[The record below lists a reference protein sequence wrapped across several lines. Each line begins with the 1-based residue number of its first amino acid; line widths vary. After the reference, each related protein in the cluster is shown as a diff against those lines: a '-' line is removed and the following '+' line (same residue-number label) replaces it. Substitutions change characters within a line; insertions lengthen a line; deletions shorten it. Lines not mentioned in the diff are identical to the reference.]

1 MVMNPQDE
9 QMNKPRGGLLGLF
22 DKAMKADEDT
32 GLSPLQ
38 NFAAALDPLIL
49 KDLRGGEGIRQQG
62 VQRAATMS
70 KNKTVDMLRQQGR
83 NDLADAVMN
92 RTIGPKEAFSVMQ
105 SEKAA
110 DTAFQRQKDL
120 AAFSAGLKA
129 PAAPKL
135 YSEFAKLNADLQA
148 GNISK
153 DQYNA
158 SVQSFLNKNKMS
170 IRPFRDINRKKTKVV
185 TVGSVKI
192 GGDNPISVQSMTNTL
207 TTDIEATINQINQIT
222 EAGGDLVRVSC
233 PDKESTQALKKII
246 APKKNLSFSENFFH
260 MCFGKVP
267 EKEIVKAFDV
277 SLILY
282 AEHSFN
288 VSTFTARTITSSLS
302 DIHGAITGAIASLK
316 GPLHGGANEEVMHMM
331 KKIKKPENALKW
343 INNALKNK
351 EVVMGFGHRVYKS
364 GDSRV
369 PTMREYFG
377 KVAKI
382 KKDKTFEKIYDIVE
396 KVMIKKKNIHPNVDY
411 PTGPTYHLMGFDT
424 DFFTP
429 IFVISRIT
437 GWSAHIMEQHAAN
450 KLIRPLAK
458 YKGSKHRTVMQLNQR

>member
-1 MVMNPQDE
+1 MSEDI
-9 QMNKPRGGLLGLF
+9 KKGLLGIVVDETEVSKVMPEINSLTYRGYAAQDLCAKCKF
-22 DKAMKADEDT
+22 EEVAYLILNGELPNKKQLKNFETQERKERKLSNTLLADIKKIPKKAHPMDVARTVVSIMGLEDKETRDNSPKANMRKAMRI
-32 GLSPLQ
+32 
-38 NFAAALDPLIL
+38 FA
-49 KDLRGGEGIRQQG
+49 
-62 VQRAATMS
+62 
-70 KNKTVDMLRQQGR
+70 KTPV
-83 NDLADAVMN
+83 A
-92 RTIGPKEAFSVMQ
+92 
-105 SEKAA
+105 
-110 DTAFQRQKDL
+110 L
-120 AAFSAGLKA
+120 AAFYRA
-129 PAAPKL
+129 
-135 YSEFAKLNADLQA
+135 
-148 GNISK
+148 
-153 DQYNA
+153 
-158 SVQSFLNKNKMS
+158 
-170 IRPFRDINRKKTKVV
+170 RK
-185 TVGSVKI
+185 G
-192 GGDNPISVQSMTNTL
+192 
-207 TTDIEATINQINQIT
+207 
-222 EAGGDLVRVSC
+222 
-233 PDKESTQALKKII
+233 KKII
-246 APKKNLSFSENFFH
+246 PPKKKYSMSENFFH

-267 EKEIVKAFDV
+267 NKEIVKAFDV

-343 INNALKNK
+343 INSALDNK

-382 KKDKTFEKIYDIVE
+382 KKDKKFEKIYDIVE
-396 KVMIKKKNIHPNVDY
+396 KVMIDRKNIHPNVDY

-429 IFVISRIT
+429 IFVMSRIT

-450 KLIRPLAK
+450 KLIRPLAS
-458 YKGSKHRTVMQLNQR
+458 YKGSKYRKVVQLNQR

>member
-1 MVMNPQDE
+1 MSDDI
-9 QMNKPRGGLLGLF
+9 KKGLLGIVV
-22 DKAMKADEDT
+22 DET
-32 GLSPLQ
+32 EVSKVMPEINSLTYRGY
-38 NFAAALDPLIL
+38 AAQDLCEYCRFEEVAYLIL
-49 KDLRGGEGIRQQG
+49 NRDLPNSIQLKKFEKEEKNNREL
-62 VQRAATMS
+62 S
-70 KNKTVDMLRQQGR
+70 KNLYEIIKHMPKKSHPMDVART
-83 NDLADAVMN
+83 AV
-92 RTIGPKEAFSVMQ
+92 SVMGLEDKET
-105 SEKAA
+105 SNSSPDANMRKALRIFA
-110 DTAFQRQKDL
+110 KTPTAL
-120 AAFSAGLKA
+120 AAF
-129 PAAPKL
+129 
-135 YSEFAKLNADLQA
+135 YR
-148 GNISK
+148 
-153 DQYNA
+153 
-158 SVQSFLNKNKMS
+158 
-170 IRPFRDINRKKTKVV
+170 IRK
-185 TVGSVKI
+185 G
-192 GGDNPISVQSMTNTL
+192 Q
-207 TTDIEATINQINQIT
+207 
-222 EAGGDLVRVSC
+222 
-233 PDKESTQALKKII
+233 KII
-246 APKKNLSFSENFFH
+246 KPKKDLSFAENFFY

-267 EKEIVKAFDV
+267 QKEIVKAFDV

-331 KKIKKPENALKW
+331 RKIKKPENALKW
-343 INNALKNK
+343 INNALRNK

-382 KKDKTFEKIYDIVE
+382 KKDKTFEKIYNIVE

-458 YKGSKHRTVMQLNQR
+458 YKGSKHRKVLELNYR

>member
-1 MVMNPQDE
+1 MSDE
-9 QMNKPRGGLLGLF
+9 IKKGLLGIVV
-22 DKAMKADEDT
+22 DET
-32 GLSPLQ
+32 EVSKVMPEINSLTYRGY
-38 NFAAALDPLIL
+38 AAQDLCEYCRFEEVAYLIL
-49 KDLRGGEGIRQQG
+49 NKDLPNSIQLKHFEKEEKNNREL
-62 VQRAATMS
+62 S
-70 KNKTVDMLRQQGR
+70 KNLYEIIKHMPKKSHPMDVART
-83 NDLADAVMN
+83 AV
-92 RTIGPKEAFSVMQ
+92 SVMGLEDKET
-105 SEKAA
+105 SNSTPEANMRKALRIFA
-110 DTAFQRQKDL
+110 KTPTAL
-120 AAFSAGLKA
+120 AAF
-129 PAAPKL
+129 
-135 YSEFAKLNADLQA
+135 YR
-148 GNISK
+148 
-153 DQYNA
+153 
-158 SVQSFLNKNKMS
+158 
-170 IRPFRDINRKKTKVV
+170 IRK
-185 TVGSVKI
+185 G
-192 GGDNPISVQSMTNTL
+192 Q
-207 TTDIEATINQINQIT
+207 
-222 EAGGDLVRVSC
+222 
-233 PDKESTQALKKII
+233 KII
-246 APKKNLSFSENFFH
+246 KPKKDLSFAENFFY

-267 EKEIVKAFDV
+267 QKEIVKAFDV

-331 KKIKKPENALKW
+331 RKIKKPENALKW

-369 PTMREYFG
+369 PTMREYCG

-458 YKGSKHRTVMQLNQR
+458 YKGSKHRKVLELNYR

>member
-1 MVMNPQDE
+1 MSEDI
-9 QMNKPRGGLLGLF
+9 KKGLLGIVV
-22 DKAMKADEDT
+22 DET
-32 GLSPLQ
+32 EVSKVMPEINSLTYRGY
-38 NFAAALDPLIL
+38 AAQDLCEYCRFEEVAYLIL
-49 KDLRGGEGIRQQG
+49 NKDLPNTIQ
-62 VQRAATMS
+62 
-70 KNKTVDMLRQQGR
+70 LRQFEKEER
-83 NDLADAVMN
+83 NNRELTKNLYEIIKHMPKKSHPMDVARTAV
-92 RTIGPKEAFSVMQ
+92 SVMGLEDKET
-105 SEKAA
+105 SNSTPEANMRKALRIFA
-110 DTAFQRQKDL
+110 KTPTAL
-120 AAFSAGLKA
+120 AAF
-129 PAAPKL
+129 
-135 YSEFAKLNADLQA
+135 YR
-148 GNISK
+148 
-153 DQYNA
+153 
-158 SVQSFLNKNKMS
+158 
-170 IRPFRDINRKKTKVV
+170 IRS
-185 TVGSVKI
+185 G
-192 GGDNPISVQSMTNTL
+192 
-207 TTDIEATINQINQIT
+207 
-222 EAGGDLVRVSC
+222 
-233 PDKESTQALKKII
+233 KKII
-246 APKKNLSFSENFFH
+246 KPKKNLTFAENFFY

-267 EKEIVKAFDV
+267 QKEIVKAFDV

-302 DIHGAITGAIASLK
+302 DNQGAITGAIASLK

-331 KKIKKPENALKW
+331 NRIKKPENALKW

-369 PTMREYFG
+369 PTMRNYFG
-377 KVAKI
+377 KVAKL
-382 KKDKTFEKIYDIVE
+382 KKDKKFEKIYDIVE

-458 YKGSKHRTVMQLNQR
+458 YKGSQHRRVLELNQR